1 MLRTIRIEASFRG
14 IVPIVALGII
24 AVVPTDIDA
33 VWTRL
38 VAVIN
43 APRRIRRRRV
53 AGWQRSSSATWLIS
67 ATRPRCSPNP
77 GLWPPWKAQ
86 RSTLPARRPRRG
98 NRRTGAVRQR
108 SHPQCHC
115 VPHRAGAT
123 PPITKRHLTTGAVS
137 LRTASAAYR
146 DPRKIATL
154 FLRSQAAT
162 VDAWQDSGASRPD
175 PIRHR

>member
-14 IVPIVALGII
+14 IVPIVALGGI

-38 VAVIN
+38 VAVIS

-53 AGWQRSSSATWLIS
+53 AGWQRSSSTTWLIS
-67 ATRPRCSPNP
+67 ATRPRCSSTPDCGHP
-77 GLWPPWKAQ
+77 GRRKA
-86 RSTLPARRPRRG
+86 RHCRHAVRAGG

-123 PPITKRHLTTGAVS
+123 PPITKRHLTTGAVP
-137 LRTASAAYR
+137 LRTAPAAYR